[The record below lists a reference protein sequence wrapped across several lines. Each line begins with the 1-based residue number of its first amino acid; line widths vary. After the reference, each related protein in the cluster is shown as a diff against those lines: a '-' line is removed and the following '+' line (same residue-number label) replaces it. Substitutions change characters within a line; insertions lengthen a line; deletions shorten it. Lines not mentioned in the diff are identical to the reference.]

1 MDRET
6 RRLLHHKGNK
16 MKVSS
21 SAPLPNDG
29 DDGDMILRTTGLG
42 AILYVKGQNRWWKFQ
57 PHESKDDGWH
67 GSTQKI
73 RLVSSDF
80 TAGAAVT
87 AGNIVTAATAGYVG
101 VNNASAIN
109 QLVAT
114 VSVPIGYIP
123 TAVKLYHVSSGTS
136 DPFSITVYQQLMTE
150 AGSGTTILSG
160 TAVGDNEI
168 ALTGTSKSTDVNFV
182 RVLLTGFHGDSE
194 GTTQHFLRGG
204 YIRIAPVITAQESA
218 QRAVDEDVLGRGT

>member
-73 RLVSSDF
+73 KLVTSDF
-80 TAGAAVT
+80 TAGVTTT
-87 AGNIVTAATAGYVG
+87 AGNLVTTATAGYLG
-101 VNNASAIN
+101 VNNSSAIN
-109 QLVAT
+109 QLAAT

-123 TAVKLYHVSSGTS
+123 TAVKLYYLESGAS
-136 DPFSITVYQQLMTE
+136 DMFNIIVYQQRMTE
-150 AGSGTTILSG
+150 AGAGTTILST

-168 ALTGTSKSTDVNFV
+168 ALTGASKSTDVNYV
-182 RVLLTGFHGDSE
+182 RILLTGFHGNSE
-194 GTTQHFLRGG
+194 GTTQHYLRGG
-204 YIRIAPVITAQESA
+204 YIRIAPVITAQKSA
-218 QRAVDEDVLGRGT
+218 ERAIDEDVLGRGI